1 MNVDQIIARIF
12 AGKASQEELDAL
24 QAWKAEAQDNIAAI
38 KEMQSIDTVVSE
50 LADYHDYDVDS
61 AWESM
66 SQIVQNPSEGSDSIA
81 TQKEAKTAEPKVV
94 KMPWLRYV
102 AAACVLMLV
111 AVVGWQIGASEPDSG
126 TQSYVATDGMLN
138 ATLDD
143 GSMITLDEGSEL
155 TAVGERAVSLE
166 GRGYFEVAK
175 SATEQFTV
183 QLPQGKVTVLGTKF
197 TIDAKQ
203 GSTRLYVSEGSV
215 RFDHESRKVVLTA
228 GDLLTLENGEIIK
241 VKSDGQAEEF
251 WRVHKLTFRNRMLQ
265 SVVSTLNQLYDKKIV
280 IDNLKTVADC
290 KVNTTFDSESIEEI
304 LAELKQTLG
313 LKFHLVGETIHIVD
327 ANC

>member
-24 QAWKAEAQDNIAAI
+24 QSWKSEAQDNIAAI
-38 KEMQSIDTVVSE
+38 KEMQSIDTVVNE
-50 LADYHDYDVDS
+50 LSDYHDYDVDA
-61 AWESM
+61 AWDNM
-66 SQIVQNPSEGSDSIA
+66 SQIVGNTSDVVKPSQDKPVPKA
-81 TQKEAKTAEPKVV
+81 LADKVV

-102 AAACVLMLV
+102 AAACVLLLV
-111 AVVGWQIGASEPDSG
+111 GIVGWQVGATEPDRTS
-126 TQSYVATDGMLN
+126 SYMASDGMLN
-138 ATLDD
+138 ATLED
-143 GSMITLDEGSEL
+143 GSLITLDKGSEL
-155 TAVGERAVSLE
+155 TAVGDRAVSLQ

-175 SATEQFTV
+175 SASERFTID
-183 QLPQGKVTVLGTKF
+183 LPQGKVTVLGTKF
-197 TIDAKQ
+197 TIDAQQ

-215 RFDHESRKVVLTA
+215 RFDHESRKIVLTA

-265 SVVSTLNQLYDKKIV
+265 SVVATLNQLYDKEIV
-280 IDNLKTVADC
+280 IDDLRSAADC
-290 KVNTTFDSESIEEI
+290 KVNTTFDSENIEEI

-313 LKFHLVGETIHIVD
+313 LKFHLIGETIHIVD